1 MANDG
6 KIYITISDKR
16 FGQNIAEADA
26 QNQIDKE
33 KESKESSVKSLLKH
47 RFFNFIESEAKQ
59 AVTYTI
65 GNIGN
70 FTGDYVTQQHVS
82 DAMHVLNFVMD
93 IGTAAG
99 AGAASGGWVGA
110 AVGVALTITSKGITM
125 GQEAYAS
132 WVEGARQN
140 RDIAQLRSRAGLNST
155 NNGNRGTDQ

>member
-1 MANDG
+1 MSTPS
-6 KIYITISDKR
+6 ISITYSTTYIS
-16 FGQNIAEADA
+16 FLV
-26 QNQIDKE
+26 
-33 KESKESSVKSLLKH
+33 S
-47 RFFNFIESEAKQ
+47 
-59 AVTYTI
+59 
-65 GNIGN
+65 NIGN